1 MIRPWPWRDSPL
13 QRRERVAQTYRAA
26 LERVA
31 PDVCAELDAQMLT
44 YGQRWLIPTVL
55 AYGPDDLLTAI
66 LTADYAGVSLKT
78 VYVWRER
85 GLPSIITPDGIR
97 FRFQDVQ
104 AWMGGARD
112 RVRFRG
118 PSDG

>member
-55 AYGPDDLLTAI
+55 IYGPDDLLSVELA
-66 LTADYAGVSLKT
+66 ADFAGVAIKT
-78 VYVWRER
+78 AYVWITR
-85 GLPSIITPDGIR
+85 GLPHVRTPDGIR
-97 FRFQDVQ
+97 
-104 AWMGGARD
+104 
-112 RVRFRG
+112 VRFYDLQKWVGGDRSG
-118 PSDG
+118 